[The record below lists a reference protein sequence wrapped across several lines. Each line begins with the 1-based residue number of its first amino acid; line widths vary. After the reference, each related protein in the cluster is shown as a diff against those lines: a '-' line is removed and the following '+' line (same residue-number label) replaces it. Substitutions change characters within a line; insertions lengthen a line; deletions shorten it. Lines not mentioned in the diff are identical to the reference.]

1 MITPGIH
8 AVIRV
13 SLLIV
18 VGTAMSGAVSCSREQ
33 QVDGHPIAYWAQA
46 LKSPD
51 PATRAAA
58 AKRFVEVAPR
68 SRATAQVLV
77 SALATES
84 NHNVHVTIA
93 QALGSL
99 GPAAAGSVPG
109 LSRLLLDEH
118 PDVRRAAAEA
128 LGNLGP
134 IAASAVP
141 ALAVATRDHDHEV
154 RIQAAEALGNI
165 GPAARS
171 ATAALAEAIHDPI
184 SDMRLVSVTALGRL
198 GQPDGAIVD
207 AYAHA
212 LRDPWEEVQL
222 MACKGLRTAL
232 LNPGGLSSHAADLA
246 AVSDSVAAVATAAL
260 QRVAGSPDSAVSS
273 CAATALSSQGRGA
286 ARTGVS
292 KRPRM

>member
-8 AVIRV
+8 SGIRV

-18 VGTAMSGAVSCSREQ
+18 VGIAMSGAVSCSREQ
-33 QVDGHPIAYWAQA
+33 QVDGHPMAYWAQS
-46 LKSPD
+46 LKSPN
-51 PATRAAA
+51 PAIRAAA
-58 AKRFVEVAPR
+58 AERFVKAAPP

-141 ALAVATRDHDHEV
+141 ALAMVTRDHDHEV

-165 GPAARS
+165 GPAARP

-222 MACKGLRTAL
+222 EACKGLRAAL
-232 LNPGGLSSHAADLA
+232 QNPDGLSRNTADVA
-246 AVSDSVAAVATAAL
+246 AVSDSIAAAASVAL
-260 QRVAGSPDSAVSS
+260 QRAAESPDSAVSS
-273 CAATALSSQGRGA
+273 CAVGALTSRERGT
-286 ARTGVS
+286 ARTGAS